1 LNPQTTRRVLDAV
14 AILAFGQ
21 GMALVLGLV
30 TVKVIAVV
38 AGPSAV
44 GAFSLVRS
52 LQQTVSTVGSFGGG
66 NWIMQGMAARQG
78 DPSQAG
84 FVRAA
89 WWILGTAALAGC
101 AIGTFPEAARAI
113 LPRGALDD
121 VFSRRTLALAAL
133 AGSLGILVAL
143 LRAQLLAAF
152 RTGTVTRIAALSA
165 LVSALLAY
173 PLSRLMIGGRSEW
186 AAVLVIAALAAALV
200 PLWLAARRFGLLP
213 RIFRP
218 LTPPTRLELADAF
231 RIAAPTLMIFAVSA
245 TAVFFVRVAVA
256 DRLGVA
262 AAGFYDAAW
271 TLSTVGTGLLLTA
284 MSSYLLPAAGIPSTP
299 SERTALIESSL
310 RITLLLAVPAILV
323 LVVAKGPLV
332 RLLYSSDFGPA
343 REILRWMLVGE
354 FFRATGWIIAT
365 TGYARG
371 HVLGYGIIESIWAGV
386 FVSASLV
393 LLGLGGG
400 PESAGIAY
408 LLAHL
413 CYAATWLGYAR
424 YRNIFRASRRTF
436 GLWVAGLAMVVLAS
450 AATWHAMAPDLLALF
465 GGAVACVAFC
475 YGMSTASERTE
486 FAALV
491 RSLVRRGPR

>member
-1 LNPQTTRRVLDAV
+1 VTPQITRRVLDAV
-14 AILAFGQ
+14 AILALGQ

-30 TVKVIAVV
+30 TVKLIAVV
-38 AGPSAV
+38 AGPAAV

-78 DPSQAG
+78 APTQAG

-89 WWILGTAALAGC
+89 WWILSGAALIPLAL
-101 AIGTFPEAARAI
+101 ALLLNPTHLTFLQGSLGE
-113 LPRGALDD
+113 
-121 VFSRRTLALAAL
+121 VFSRGTLALTAL
-133 AGSLGILVAL
+133 AGSVGILVAL

-152 RTGTVTRIAALSA
+152 RTGTVTRVATLSA
-165 LVSALLAY
+165 LVMALLAY
-173 PLSRLMIGGRSEW
+173 PASRMMRDGTSEW
-186 AAVLVIAALAAALV
+186 AALLVLAGLGAALV
-200 PLWLAARRFGLLP
+200 LSWLAARRFALLSGSS
-213 RIFRP
+213 R
-218 LTPPTRLELADAF
+218 LATPPSRSDFGNAL
-231 RIAAPTLMIFAVSA
+231 RIAVPTLMIFAVSA
-245 TAVFFVRVAVA
+245 TAVFFVRAAVA
-256 DRLGVA
+256 DRQGVA

-299 SERTALIESSL
+299 SERAALIESSL

-323 LVVAKGPLV
+323 LVLAKGPLV

-343 REILRWMLVGE
+343 REILRWMLIGE
-354 FFRATGWIIAT
+354 FFRATGWVIAT

-371 HVLGYGIIESIWAGV
+371 HVLGYGVIEAVWAGV
-386 FVSASLV
+386 FVSASLF
-393 LLGLGGG
+393 LLGREGG

-408 LLAHL
+408 MLAHL
-413 CYAATWLGYAR
+413 SYAATWLGYAR
-424 YRNIFRASRRTF
+424 YRNIFSASRRTF
-436 GLWVAGLAMVVLAS
+436 SLWVAGLAMVVLAS

-465 GGAVACVAFC
+465 GGAVACAAFC
-475 YGMSTASERTE
+475 YGMSTASERAE

-491 RSLVRRGPR
+491 RSLVRWGAR